1 MGLLLS
7 VIRHAMLRCTLL
19 QAGEAAITE
28 ASAASRTLVAES
40 YLPPNPGPYP
50 QDKPPENQVRFTPVQ
65 VRTPH
70 LSLWCLLPLQGH
82 NEAQYPIPGQ
92 LHAFAALLFA
102 KEP

>member
-1 MGLLLS
+1 M
-7 VIRHAMLRCTLL
+7 

-65 VRTPH
+65 V
-70 LSLWCLLPLQGH
+70 
-82 NEAQYPIPGQ
+82 
-92 LHAFAALLFA
+92 
-102 KEP
+102 